1 MSRCCFSPDS
11 MAPVNRE
18 LLYRYRNTE
27 SRVQVYQNS
36 KTGHELQFKANCFI
50 LGVFVNITIK
60 IKNTTLCI
68 IQTFAMWGK
77 MMLPSWRN
85 RLLKISLIFFF
96 FSNSYR
102 PTCVYVEY
110 YHKVLNEHISP
121 TRMIHVCLLTQLNIQ
136 QLNVLG
142 IVKACDF
149 LFIFIISS

>member
-11 MAPVNRE
+11 MAPVNRV

-96 FSNSYR
+96 SNSYR

-121 TRMIHVCLLTQLNIQ
+121 TRRIHVCLLTQLNVQ

>member
-11 MAPVNRE
+11 MAPVNRV

-85 RLLKISLIFFF
+85 RLLKISLMFF

-121 TRMIHVCLLTQLNIQ
+121 TRRIHVCLLTQLNVQ
-136 QLNVLG
+136 QSNVLG
-142 IVKACDF
+142 IVKACGF
-149 LFIFIISS
+149 FYFFYH

>member
-11 MAPVNRE
+11 MAPVNRV

-96 FSNSYR
+96 SNSYR

-121 TRMIHVCLLTQLNIQ
+121 TRMIHVCLLTQLNVQ
-136 QLNVLG
+136 QINVLG

>member
-11 MAPVNRE
+11 MAPVNRV

-85 RLLKISLIFFF
+85 RLLKISLFFFF

-121 TRMIHVCLLTQLNIQ
+121 TRMIHVCLLTQLNVQ
-136 QLNVLG
+136 PLNVLG

>member
-1 MSRCCFSPDS
+1 MKIREKNTSIRTELHHRLYELIGLERGLGFLYTILVRVSRCCFSPDS
-11 MAPVNRE
+11 MAPVNRV

-96 FSNSYR
+96 
-102 PTCVYVEY
+102 
-110 YHKVLNEHISP
+110 
-121 TRMIHVCLLTQLNIQ
+121 
-136 QLNVLG
+136 
-142 IVKACDF
+142 
-149 LFIFIISS
+149 

>member
-11 MAPVNRE
+11 MAPVNRV

-96 FSNSYR
+96 SNSYR

-121 TRMIHVCLLTQLNIQ
+121 TRMIHVCLLTQLNVQ
-136 QLNVLG
+136 PLNVLG

>member
-11 MAPVNRE
+11 MAPVNRV

-96 FSNSYR
+96 SNSYR

-121 TRMIHVCLLTQLNIQ
+121 TRVIHVCLLTQLNIQ

>member
-11 MAPVNRE
+11 MAPVNRV

-77 MMLPSWRN
+77 MVPSWRN
-85 RLLKISLIFFF
+85 RLLKISLIFFL
-96 FSNSYR
+96 
-102 PTCVYVEY
+102 VI
-110 YHKVLNEHISP
+110 LIGL
-121 TRMIHVCLLTQLNIQ
+121 HVCMSSITIKFLMSIYHLHVWYMFACWHNWMYNNWTFW
-136 QLNVLG
+136 VL
-142 IVKACDF
+142 
-149 LFIFIISS
+149 

>member
-11 MAPVNRE
+11 MAPVNRV

-85 RLLKISLIFFF
+85 RLLKISLMFF

>member
-11 MAPVNRE
+11 MAPVNRV

-96 FSNSYR
+96 SNSYG

-121 TRMIHVCLLTQLNIQ
+121 TRMIHVCLLTQLNVQ
-136 QLNVLG
+136 QINFLG

>member
-11 MAPVNRE
+11 MAPVNRV

-96 FSNSYR
+96 SNSYR

-121 TRMIHVCLLTQLNIQ
+121 TRMIHVCLLTQLNVQ

>member
-1 MSRCCFSPDS
+1 MSRCCFLPDS
-11 MAPVNRE
+11 MAPVNRVW
-18 LLYRYRNTE
+18 LYRYRNTE

-96 FSNSYR
+96 SNSYR
-102 PTCVYVEY
+102 PTCVYVEF

-121 TRMIHVCLLTQLNIQ
+121 TRMIHICLLTQLNVQ

>member
-11 MAPVNRE
+11 MAPVNRV

-96 FSNSYR
+96 SNSYR
-102 PTCVYVEY
+102 PTYVYVEY

-121 TRMIHVCLLTQLNIQ
+121 TRMIHVRLLTQLNVQ
-136 QLNVLG
+136 QSNVSG

-149 LFIFIISS
+149 LFLFIISS

>member
-11 MAPVNRE
+11 MAPVNRV

-85 RLLKISLIFFF
+85 RLLKISLIFFLVILIG
-96 FSNSYR
+96 
-102 PTCVYVEY
+102 P
-110 YHKVLNEHISP
+110 
-121 TRMIHVCLLTQLNIQ
+121 HVCMSSITIKFLMSIYHLHVWYMYACWHNWMYNNWTFW
-136 QLNVLG
+136 VL
-142 IVKACDF
+142 
-149 LFIFIISS
+149 

>member
-1 MSRCCFSPDS
+1 
-11 MAPVNRE
+11 MAPVNRV

-50 LGVFVNITIK
+50 LGVFVNITIILNK
-60 IKNTTLCI
+60 KHNILHYPDVCDVGENDV
-68 IQTFAMWGK
+68 TF
-77 MMLPSWRN
+77 LRN
-85 RLLKISLIFFF
+85 RLLKISLIFF

-121 TRMIHVCLLTQLNIQ
+121 TRMIHVCLLTQLNVQ
-136 QLNVLG
+136 PLNVLG

>member
-11 MAPVNRE
+11 MAPVNRV

-36 KTGHELQFKANCFI
+36 KTGHELQFKANCFT

-96 FSNSYR
+96 SNSYR

-121 TRMIHVCLLTQLNIQ
+121 TRMIHVCLLTQLNVQ
-136 QLNVLG
+136 QINVLG

>member
-1 MSRCCFSPDS
+1 MCRCCFSPDS
-11 MAPVNRE
+11 MAPVNRV

-96 FSNSYR
+96 SNSYR

-121 TRMIHVCLLTQLNIQ
+121 TRIIHVCLLTQLNVQ
-136 QLNVLG
+136 PLNVLG

>member
-11 MAPVNRE
+11 MAPVNRV

-96 FSNSYR
+96 SNSYG

>member
-1 MSRCCFSPDS
+1 MCRCCFSPDS
-11 MAPVNRE
+11 MAPVNRV

-96 FSNSYR
+96 SNSYR

-121 TRMIHVCLLTQLNIQ
+121 TRIIHVCLLTQLNVQ
-136 QLNVLG
+136 PLNVLG

-149 LFIFIISS
+149 LFIFINSS

>member
-11 MAPVNRE
+11 MAPVNRV

-96 FSNSYR
+96 SNSYG

-121 TRMIHVCLLTQLNIQ
+121 TRMIHVCLLTQLNVQ
-136 QLNVLG
+136 QINVLG

>member
-11 MAPVNRE
+11 MAPVNRV

-68 IQTFAMWGK
+68 IQMFAMWGK

-85 RLLKISLIFFF
+85 RLLKISLIFF

-121 TRMIHVCLLTQLNIQ
+121 TRMIHVCLLTQLNVQ
-136 QLNVLG
+136 PLNVLG

>member
-11 MAPVNRE
+11 MAPVNRV

-96 FSNSYR
+96 SNSYR
-102 PTCVYVEY
+102 PTCVYVEF

-121 TRMIHVCLLTQLNIQ
+121 TRRIHVCLLTQLNVQ
-136 QLNVLG
+136 HLNVLG

>member
-11 MAPVNRE
+11 MAPVNRV

-96 FSNSYR
+96 SNSYR

-121 TRMIHVCLLTQLNIQ
+121 TRRIHVCLLTQLNVQ
-136 QLNVLG
+136 QLNVLD

>member
-11 MAPVNRE
+11 MAPVNRV

-96 FSNSYR
+96 SNSYR

-121 TRMIHVCLLTQLNIQ
+121 TRIIHVCLLTQLNVQ
-136 QLNVLG
+136 PLNVLG

>member
-11 MAPVNRE
+11 MAPVNRV

-77 MMLPSWRN
+77 MMLPSWQN
-85 RLLKISLIFFF
+85 RLLKISLFFF

-102 PTCVYVEY
+102 PTCVYVEF

-121 TRMIHVCLLTQLNIQ
+121 TRMIHVCLLTQLNVQ

>member
-11 MAPVNRE
+11 MAPVNRV

-60 IKNTTLCI
+60 IKITTLCI

-85 RLLKISLIFFF
+85 RLLKISLIFF

-121 TRMIHVCLLTQLNIQ
+121 TRMIHVCLLTQLNVQ
-136 QLNVLG
+136 PLNVLG

>member
-11 MAPVNRE
+11 MAPVNRV

-96 FSNSYR
+96 SNSYR

>member
-11 MAPVNRE
+11 MAPVNRV

-96 FSNSYR
+96 SNSYR
-102 PTCVYVEY
+102 PTCVYVEF

-121 TRMIHVCLLTQLNIQ
+121 TRMIHVCLLTQLNVQ
-136 QLNVLG
+136 QINVLG

>member
-11 MAPVNRE
+11 MAPVNRV

-96 FSNSYR
+96 SNSYR

-110 YHKVLNEHISP
+110 YHKVLNEQISP
-121 TRMIHVCLLTQLNIQ
+121 TRMKHVCLLTQLNVQ
-136 QLNVLG
+136 QINVLG

>member
-11 MAPVNRE
+11 MAPVNRV

-96 FSNSYR
+96 SNSYR

-121 TRMIHVCLLTQLNIQ
+121 TRRIHVCLLTQLNIQ

-149 LFIFIISS
+149 FIYFYH

>member
-11 MAPVNRE
+11 MAPVNRV

-96 FSNSYR
+96 SNSYG

-121 TRMIHVCLLTQLNIQ
+121 TRMIHVCLLTQLNVQ
-136 QLNVLG
+136 PLNVLG

>member
-11 MAPVNRE
+11 MAPVNRV

-77 MMLPSWRN
+77 TMLPSWRN
-85 RLLKISLIFFF
+85 RLLKISLIFF

-121 TRMIHVCLLTQLNIQ
+121 TRMIHVCLLTQLNVQ
-136 QLNVLG
+136 PLNVLG

>member
-11 MAPVNRE
+11 MAPVNRV

-102 PTCVYVEY
+102 PTCVYVEF

-121 TRMIHVCLLTQLNIQ
+121 TRRIHVCLLTQLNIQ
-136 QLNVLG
+136 QFNVLG